1 MDVQA
6 QVAAAR
12 TSALALPGD
21 GRTTLGVMGPDR
33 LSWLNGLVTCDLNKL
48 DGENARYG
56 LYVARSGR
64 VLADALIAADDG
76 SVLVSIPRAAA
87 ASLKEHLEHYLV
99 MEDVEFAERPDDV
112 ALWTVHGPRALEVL
126 ASARRSGAVGGGLD
140 RTDLGGAVAFFTGG
154 RVAGARAVIEDAV
167 AQVGG
172 ALGDPAGWEALRLE
186 RGVPEFGVDF
196 GETTYPQEAGLEK
209 IAVSFQK
216 GCYLGQEVVCML
228 ELRGH
233 VKRRLASLVLE
244 GGAPPPAG
252 TAVTDDAGVQSGE
265 ITSASH
271 SPTLGRPV
279 ALAML
284 KRAAAESGR
293 HVTVGSLRGEVVPRP
308 A

>member
-1 MDVQA
+1 
-6 QVAAAR
+6 
-12 TSALALPGD
+12 
-21 GRTTLGVMGPDR
+21 
-33 LSWLNGLVTCDLNKL
+33 
-48 DGENARYG
+48 
-56 LYVARSGR
+56 
-64 VLADALIAADDG
+64 
-76 SVLVSIPRAAA
+76 
-87 ASLKEHLEHYLV
+87 
-99 MEDVEFAERPDDV
+99 MEDVEFAERADDV
-112 ALWTVHGPRALEVL
+112 ALWAVHGPRAVEVL
-126 ASARRSGAVGGGLD
+126 AAARRSGAVGGAID
-140 RTDLGGAVAFFTGG
+140 RTDLGGAVVFFTGS
-154 RVAGARAVIEDAV
+154 RVAAARAVIEDAV
-167 AQVGG
+167 RQVGG
-172 ALGDPAGWEALRLE
+172 TLGDTLGWQALRLE

-252 TAVTDDAGVQSGE
+252 AAVADEAGVQSGE
-265 ITSASH
+265 VTSASH

-293 HVTVGSLRGEVVPRP
+293 QVTVGSVRGEVVQRP